1 MQLPTKRTGIEAM
14 LSSSTPEPWKVEFY
28 SGGGVTAIMLHDPAD
43 MGTKEK
49 VHTLLT
55 KLAADP
61 NNGIE
66 SILDEK
72 QIAERGGFPGA
83 SYLIVN
89 EAGILSGSCDFRSA
103 GYRRVYVERQPR
115 LPGLSFRKCAR
126 RSSFSVRE
134 WHTTATS
141 A

>member
-1 MQLPTKRTGIEAM
+1 TGIEAM
-14 LSSSTPEPWKVEFY
+14 LSASSPEPWKVEFY

-43 MGTKEK
+43 TATKEK

-61 NNGIE
+61 NNGID

-83 SYLIVN
+83 SYLIVMKP
-89 EAGILSGSCDFRSA
+89 
-103 GYRRVYVERQPR
+103 GYTAV
-115 LPGLSFRKCAR
+115 S
-126 RSSFSVRE
+126 
-134 WHTTATS
+134 ATS
-141 A
+141 GPLGTGESVLK